1 MSFVV
6 WGRRGQP
13 RKLLLPDGEQA
24 NRDIFENLEDIRRQ
38 YPNDGDSQVE
48 VIVHSSLEHGEYLV
62 KPEAITRSVDRFC
75 GSDAVLPLKKGNIST
90 ASSPRLN
97 TELERL

>member
-13 RKLLLPDGEQA
+13 RKLLLPDGK
-24 NRDIFENLEDIRRQ
+24 RLIVTFPKDLRDIRRQ
-38 YPNDGDSQVE
+38 FPNGGDTQVE
-48 VIVHSSLEHGEYLV
+48 VMVHSFLEHGEYLV
-62 KPEAITRSVDRFC
+62 KPEAITRSVGRFR

-90 ASSPRLN
+90 ASSPR
-97 TELERL
+97 